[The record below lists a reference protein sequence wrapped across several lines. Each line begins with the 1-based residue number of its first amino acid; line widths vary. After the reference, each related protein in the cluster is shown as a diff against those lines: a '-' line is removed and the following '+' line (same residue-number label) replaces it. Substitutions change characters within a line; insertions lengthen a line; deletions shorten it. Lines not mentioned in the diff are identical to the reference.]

1 MTRDRLGP
9 AGKLAHVFIN
19 SKLTP
24 LVIVASILIGVG
36 AVLLLPREE
45 EPQIVVPMIDVF
57 VQMPGA
63 SAKEV
68 EERVTKPMEKLLWE
82 VPGVEYI
89 YSTSASGYSMAVVRF
104 YVGQNE
110 EASIVRLNQ
119 KMSANF
125 DLIPAGASPPLI
137 KPRSIDDVPV
147 LALTLTSDRY
157 DHFTLRRIAAQVHD
171 QIKEVRDV
179 SEVKIIGGQ
188 RRQVRVLLDVAR
200 MTAYSVAPA
209 SLVPVLEQ
217 ENRQLQSGSFSAGNQ
232 EFLVETGG
240 FLRSAED
247 VGDVVVGVSNNR
259 PVYLRDVSRIEDGPE
274 EPADYVLY
282 GTGQATKEDEP
293 APAAPSTAMQNVLPA
308 VTISVAKRKG
318 TNAIA
323 IADQVIEKVKQLQG
337 TLIPGDVKVVVTRN
351 YGETASEKSNELLL
365 HMMIAILSVS
375 LLIWLALGLREAG
388 IVATAIPVTLALT
401 LAVFYFY
408 GYTLNRITLFAL
420 IFSIG
425 ILVDDAIVVVE
436 NITRHYRL
444 PENRERPVVD
454 IALEAV
460 NEVGNPTILATFAV
474 IAAILPMAFVSG
486 LMGPYMRPIPI
497 GASAAMVFSLLVA
510 FIVTPWASLRLL
522 KRERGH
528 DYSHDR
534 EGWTTQLYRRVMGVL
549 IRDRRWGYSFLFG
562 VGLLLLGALALIGLK
577 AVRVKMLPFDNKSEF
592 QVIVDMPEGT
602 TLEGTAAVTR
612 EIGNYLGTVT
622 EVTDYQLYVGTAS
635 PYNFNGLV
643 RHYFLR
649 RGPNVADI
657 QVNLVP
663 KGERSAQSHDIAK
676 RVRPPIQQIAAKYMA
691 RVKVSETPPGP
702 PVLQTLVAE
711 VYGPSYERQIEVAR
725 QIQDIFDQTEGV
737 VDVDSYIEDPQLKY
751 HFEVDKEKASL
762 NGVSAAQ
769 VAATLR
775 IAIDGLNVGL
785 AHQPL
790 EKEDVPIVLQLPRAE
805 RSSVEDLKEIKLIGQ
820 QGNLVSLGELVRVD
834 EQAADQSIYHK
845 NLMPVVYVTGDV
857 AGKVESPVYAIL
869 QLNDALDHLQLP
881 EGYGLERY
889 VASQPFSGE
898 KLAMKWDGEWHI
910 TYEVFRDLG
919 LAFAAV
925 LVLIYILVVGWFQSF
940 KTPLTIMAAIPFSL
954 IGILPAHALMGAF
967 FTATSMIGF
976 IAGAGIVVRN
986 SIILVDF
993 VELRLNQGMT
1003 LADAVVDAGAVRF
1016 RPMMLTAAAVIVG
1029 SGVIL
1034 FDPIFQGLAI
1044 SLMAGEVASLL
1055 LSRMTV
1061 PVLFYMSER
1070 KKYLHPSIEPVEPA
1084 FESLDAEPPVVE
1096 PMVLTVESA
1105 SAGESAVDSEPVA
1118 GNEQRTEGGHDSR
1131 VEVSDP
1137 ANSSD
1142 EDDKQSTNSAKEES

>member
-1 MTRDRLGP
+1 VTRDGLGP
-9 AGKLAHVFIN
+9 AGKLAQAFIN

-24 LVIVASILIGVG
+24 LVIVASILLGVG

-188 RRQVRVLLDVAR
+188 RRQIRVLLDDAR
-200 MTAYSVAPA
+200 MAAYSVAPA
-209 SLVPVLEQ
+209 SIVPMLEQ
-217 ENRQLQSGSFSAGNQ
+217 ENKQLQSGSFSSGNR
-232 EFLVETGG
+232 EFLVETGS
-240 FLRSAED
+240 FLQSAEE
-247 VGDVVVGVSNNR
+247 VGDVVIGVSNSR
-259 PVYLRDVSRIEDGPE
+259 PVYLRDVARIEDGAE

-282 GTGQATKEDEP
+282 GTGPAEKGNTPATT
-293 APAAPSTAMQNVLPA
+293 AAKQNVLPA

-323 IADQVIEKVKQLQG
+323 IADQVIEKVKLLQG
-337 TLIPGDVKVVVTRN
+337 TLIPGDVNVVVTRN

-375 LLIWLALGLREAG
+375 LLIWIVLGLREAG

-436 NITRHYRL
+436 NMTRHYRL
-444 PENRERPVVD
+444 PENRGRAAVD

-522 KRERGH
+522 KRQSGH
-528 DYSHDR
+528 HDSHDR
-534 EGWTTQLYRRVMGVL
+534 EGWTTRAYRRVMGAL
-549 IRDRRWGYSFLFG
+549 IHDRRWRYTFLLG
-562 VGLLLLGALALIGLK
+562 VALLLVGAFSLVALK
-577 AVRVKMLPFDNKSEF
+577 FVRVKMLPFDNKSEF

-612 EIGNYLGTVT
+612 EVGDYIRTVP
-622 EVTDYQLYVGTAS
+622 EVTDYQMYIGTAS

-649 RGPNVADI
+649 RGANVADI

-663 KGERSAQSHDIAK
+663 KGQRSAQSHDIAK
-676 RVRPPIQQIAAKYMA
+676 RVRPAIQQIAVRYLA

-711 VYGPSYERQIEVAR
+711 VYGPNYQRQIEVAR
-725 QIQDIFDQTEGV
+725 QIEDIFDKTEGV
-737 VDVDSYIEDPQLKY
+737 VDVDSYIEDPQVKY
-751 HFEVDKEKASL
+751 HFVVDKEKAAL
-762 NGVSAAQ
+762 NGVSAEQ

-775 IAIDGLNVGL
+775 IAIEGMNVGL
-785 AHQPL
+785 THQPQ
-790 EKEDVPIVLQLPRAE
+790 EKEDVPIVLRLPRAE
-805 RSSVEDLKEIKLIGQ
+805 RSSVDDLKQIKVIGQ
-820 QGNLVSLGELVRVD
+820 QGNLVSLGELVRVE
-834 EQAADQSIYHK
+834 EQTADQSIYHK

-869 QLNDALDHLQLP
+869 QLNEALDHLKLP

-889 VASQPFSGE
+889 VASQPFSAD

-954 IGILPAHALMGAF
+954 VGILPAHALMGAF

-993 VELRLNQGMT
+993 VELRLKQGMT

-1029 SGVIL
+1029 SAVIL

-1044 SLMAGEVASLL
+1044 SLMAGEVASLF

-1061 PVLFYMSER
+1061 PILFYMSER
-1070 KKYLHPSIEPVEPA
+1070 KKHERPPVEPLIPPP
-1084 FESLDAEPPVVE
+1084 ESPEGTDVPSVEPVASFVESVPVVE
-1096 PMVLTVESA
+1096 SA
-1105 SAGESAVDSEPVA
+1105 ADSEPA
-1118 GNEQRTEGGHDSR
+1118 LGNEQRPEGEHNPTPET
-1131 VEVSDP
+1131 VPVSQ
-1137 ANSSD
+1137 
-1142 EDDKQSTNSAKEES
+1142 KQAGI

>member
-1 MTRDRLGP
+1 VTKDGLGP
-9 AGKLAHVFIN
+9 AGKLAQAFIN

-24 LVIVASILIGVG
+24 LVIVASILLGVG

-89 YSTSASGYSMAVVRF
+89 YSTSAPGYSMAVVRF
-104 YVGQNE
+104 YVGQSE

-125 DLIPAGASPPLI
+125 DLIPPGASPPLI
-137 KPRSIDDVPV
+137 KPRSIDDVPI
-147 LALTLTSDRY
+147 LALTLASDRY
-157 DHFTLRRIAAQVHD
+157 DHFTLRRVAAQVHD

-188 RRQVRVLLDVAR
+188 RRQIRVLLDDAR
-200 MTAYSVAPA
+200 MAAYGAAPA
-209 SLVPVLEQ
+209 SIVPMLEQ
-217 ENRQLQSGSFSAGNQ
+217 ENKQLQSGSFSLGNR

-240 FLRSAED
+240 FLHSAEE
-247 VGDVVVGVSNNR
+247 VGDVVVGVSNGR
-259 PVYLRDVSRIEDGPE
+259 PVFLRDVARIEDGAE

-282 GTGQATKEDEP
+282 GTGPAKNGATP
-293 APAAPSTAMQNVLPA
+293 TTTTPPAANQSVMPA
-308 VTISVAKRKG
+308 LTISVAKRKG

-323 IADQVIEKVKQLQG
+323 IADQVIEKVKHLQG
-337 TLIPGDVKVVVTRN
+337 TLIPSDVNVVVTRN

-375 LLIWLALGLREAG
+375 LLIWIVLGLREAG
-388 IVATAIPVTLALT
+388 VVATAIPVTLALT

-444 PENRERPVVD
+444 PENRERPIVD

-510 FIVTPWASLRLL
+510 FVVTPWASLRLL
-522 KRERGH
+522 KRESGH
-528 DYSHDR
+528 GNSHDR
-534 EGWTTQLYRRVMGVL
+534 EGWTTRGYRRVMGAL
-549 IRDRRWGYSFLFG
+549 IHDRRWRYTFLFC
-562 VGLLLLGALALIGLK
+562 VALLLVGALSLVALKL
-577 AVRVKMLPFDNKSEF
+577 VRVKMLPFDNKSEF
-592 QVIVDMPEGT
+592 QVIVDMPDGT

-612 EIGNYLGTVT
+612 EIGDYIRTVP
-622 EVTDYQLYVGTAS
+622 EVTDYQMYVGTAS

-649 RGPNVADI
+649 RGANVGDI

-663 KGERSAQSHDIAK
+663 KDERSAQSHDIAK
-676 RVRPPIQQIAAKYMA
+676 RVRPAIQQIATKYLA

-711 VYGPSYERQIEVAR
+711 VYGPNYQRQIEVAR
-725 QIQDIFDQTEGV
+725 QIENIFDKTEGV
-737 VDVDSYIEDPQLKY
+737 VDVDSYIEDPQVKY
-751 HFEVDKEKASL
+751 HFVVDKEKAAL
-762 NGVSAAQ
+762 NGVSAEQ
-769 VAATLR
+769 IAATLR
-775 IAIDGLNVGL
+775 IAIEGINVGL
-785 AHQPL
+785 THQPL
-790 EKEDVPIVLQLPRAE
+790 EKEDVPIVLRLPRAE
-805 RSSVEDLKEIKLIGQ
+805 RSSLADLKQIKVIGQ
-820 QGNLVSLGELVRVD
+820 QGSLVSLGELVRVE

-869 QLNDALDHLQLP
+869 QLNEALDHLQLP

-889 VASQPFSGE
+889 VANQPFSAE

-919 LAFAAV
+919 LAFGAV
-925 LVLIYILVVGWFQSF
+925 LILIYILVVGWFQSF
-940 KTPLTIMAAIPFSL
+940 RTPLTIMAAIPFSL

-993 VELRLNQGMT
+993 VELRLNQGMA

-1070 KKYLHPSIEPVEPA
+1070 REHEPSAIEQPISPAESPEETNVTSAEPPAPGVESVSVVEPA
-1084 FESLDAEPPVVE
+1084 
-1096 PMVLTVESA
+1096 
-1105 SAGESAVDSEPVA
+1105 AGEPATGNGQ
-1118 GNEQRTEGGHDSR
+1118 GNEVEHDPMPETSDAANRTEED
-1131 VEVSDP
+1131 E
-1137 ANSSD
+1137 SSG
-1142 EDDKQSTNSAKEES
+1142 STNSA

>member
-1 MTRDRLGP
+1 VTRDGLGP
-9 AGKLAHVFIN
+9 AGKLAQAFIK

-24 LVIVASILIGVG
+24 LVIVASILLGVG
-36 AVLLLPREE
+36 AVLMLPREE
-45 EPQIVVPMIDVF
+45 EPQIVVPMIDVL

-89 YSTSASGYSMAVVRF
+89 YSTSAPGYSMAVVRF

-119 KMSANF
+119 KMSANY
-125 DLIPAGASPPLI
+125 DLIPVGASPPLI

-157 DHFTLRRIAAQVHD
+157 DHYTLRRIAAQVHD

-188 RRQVRVLLDVAR
+188 RRQIRVLLDDAR
-200 MTAYSVAPA
+200 MAAYSVAPA
-209 SLVPVLEQ
+209 SIVPMLEH
-217 ENRQLQSGSFSAGNQ
+217 ENKQLQSGSFSSGDR

-240 FLRSAED
+240 FLHSAEE
-247 VGDVVVGVSNNR
+247 VGDVVVGVSNSR
-259 PVYLRDVSRIEDGPE
+259 PVYLRDVARIEDGAE

-282 GTGQATKEDEP
+282 GTGP
-293 APAAPSTAMQNVLPA
+293 AGKGNTSAASPTAKQNMLPA

-318 TNAIA
+318 TNAIV
-323 IADQVIEKVKQLQG
+323 IADQVIENVKLLQG
-337 TLIPGDVKVVVTRN
+337 TLIPGDVNVVVTRN

-365 HMMIAILSVS
+365 HMMIAIISVS
-375 LLIWLALGLREAG
+375 LLIWLALGLRESG

-436 NITRHYRL
+436 NMTRHYRL
-444 PENRERPVVD
+444 PENRGRAAVD

-510 FIVTPWASLRLL
+510 FVVTPWASLHLL
-522 KRERGH
+522 KRESGH
-528 DYSHDR
+528 DDSHDR
-534 EGWTTQLYRRVMGVL
+534 EGWTTRGYRRVMGAL
-549 IRDRRWGYSFLFG
+549 IHDRRWRYTFLLG
-562 VGLLLLGALALIGLK
+562 VGLLLVGALSLVALK
-577 AVRVKMLPFDNKSEF
+577 FVRVKMLPFDNKSEF

-612 EIGNYLGTVT
+612 EIGDYIRTVP
-622 EVTDYQLYVGTAS
+622 EVTDYQMYVGTAS

-649 RGPNVADI
+649 RGANVADI

-663 KGERSAQSHDIAK
+663 KGRRSAQSHDIAK
-676 RVRPPIQQIAAKYMA
+676 RVRPAIQQIAARYMA
-691 RVKVSETPPGP
+691 RVKISETPPGP

-711 VYGPSYERQIEVAR
+711 VYGPNYQRQIEVAR
-725 QIQDIFDQTEGV
+725 QIEDIFDKTEGV
-737 VDVDSYIEDPQLKY
+737 VDVDSYIEDPQPKY
-751 HFEVDKEKASL
+751 RFLVDKEKAAL
-762 NGVSAAQ
+762 NGVSAEQ

-775 IAIDGLNVGL
+775 IAIEGMKVGL
-785 AHQPL
+785 THQSQ
-790 EKEDVPIVLQLPRAE
+790 EKEDVSIVLRLPRAE
-805 RSSVEDLKEIKLIGQ
+805 RSSVDDLKQIKVIGQ
-820 QGNLVSLGELVRVD
+820 QGNLVSLGELVRVE
-834 EQAADQSIYHK
+834 EQTADQSIYHK

-869 QLNDALDHLQLP
+869 QLNKALDHLKLP

-889 VASQPFSGE
+889 VGSQPFSAD

-925 LVLIYILVVGWFQSF
+925 LILIYILVVGWFQSF

-954 IGILPAHALMGAF
+954 VGILPAHALMGAF

-1029 SGVIL
+1029 SAVIL

-1044 SLMAGEVASLL
+1044 SLMAGEVASLF

-1061 PVLFYMSER
+1061 PILFFMSER
-1070 KKYLHPSIEPVEPA
+1070 KKHGRRLVEPIIPPP
-1084 FESLDAEPPVVE
+1084 ESPAGVDGPTVEPLASFVESIAVVE
-1096 PMVLTVESA
+1096 PEA
-1105 SAGESAVDSEPVA
+1105 DSEPA
-1118 GNEQRTEGGHDSR
+1118 PGNEELTEAEH
-1131 VEVSDP
+1131 DP
-1137 ANSSD
+1137 APEIPGAADALNEGESPG
-1142 EDDKQSTNSAKEES
+1142 STNAA